1 MAKKENFSFW
11 DYSIPQVTAGI
22 AGASKALESG
32 DPEWADSLLD
42 STQSELDRAKAQTQ
56 QQIADRDAGTYR
68 PSRYHENGQECS
80 RSNPKHKDYE
90 PEVKPDRNAWRR
102 Q

>member
-11 DYSIPQVTAGI
+11 DFSIPQVQASVTA
-22 AGASKALESG
+22 ASKAIEEG
-32 DPEWADSLLD
+32 DPGWAEALLD
-42 STQSELDRAKAQTQ
+42 SAQSELGRARTQTE
-56 QQIADRDAGTYR
+56 QQIADREAGNYNPR
-68 PSRYHENGQECS
+68 RYHENGQECS
-80 RSNPKHKDYE
+80 KTNTKHKDYE